1 MYKTHEHE
9 RKPTVLSE
17 NVNASTTTPSK
28 RKKKPINFYDPFQRV
43 DPKLLEQMYR
53 AAQKEKLK
61 QQPEALM

>member
-1 MYKTHEHE
+1 
-9 RKPTVLSE
+9 VLSE

-28 RKKKPINFYDPFQRV
+28 RKKKQPINFYDPFQRV

>member
-1 MYKTHEHE
+1 
-9 RKPTVLSE
+9 VLSE
-17 NVNASTTTPSK
+17 NGNASTTTPSR
-28 RKKKPINFYDPFQRV
+28 RKKKLKEINFYDPFTRV